1 MHRAHLEI
9 LAPGP
14 LSTIQ
19 DLGRH
24 GHQHLGFAPAGPAD
38 LRCHLLAN
46 ALLGNAA
53 GEPTIEIT
61 LGGFRARAVGTL
73 GVAVAGAEGTV
84 LKISGEPA
92 ECNRTLLLHDGDE
105 ISVLRTRGARAYLA
119 GAGGFDVPTFLG
131 SAATDLSAGVGGTTG
146 GRLTAGERISVHGQ
160 DGDVP
165 MNRVRPE
172 WVPRVKRELLLDCSP
187 GPQFH
192 IFSDT
197 DHERFT
203 SQTYA
208 VTPQSDRMGM
218 RLEGLKPLPGSG
230 QILSEGQPEGAVQ
243 VPSGGQPIV
252 LLAGRRTI
260 GGYPKIAV
268 VGTRSLWDLAQAL
281 PGIAVRFQWREV
293 AELADESRRSLR
305 EILGASAAIAEL

>member
-1 MHRAHLEI
+1 MREAHLEI
-9 LAPGP
+9 LTPGP

-38 LRCHLLAN
+38 RRSHLLAN

-53 GEPTIEIT
+53 EAPTIEIT
-61 LGGFRARAVGTL
+61 LGGFRGRAVGDV
-73 GVAVAGAEGTV
+73 GVAVVAAEGTV
-84 LKISGEPA
+84 LKVAGEPA
-92 ECNRTLLLHDGDE
+92 ECNRTLLLKDGEE
-105 ISVLRTRGARAYLA
+105 IAVLRTRGARAYLA
-119 GAGGFDVPTFLG
+119 ALGGFDVPTFLG

-146 GRLTAGERISVHGQ
+146 GRLTAGERLAVRARGGAIA
-160 DGDVP
+160 
-165 MNRVRPE
+165 MNRLRAD
-172 WVPRVKRELLLDCSP
+172 WVPQAQRESLVDCSP
-187 GPQFH
+187 GPQFDL
-192 IFSDT
+192 FSDH
-197 DHERFT
+197 DHQVFAT
-203 SQTYA
+203 QAYT

-218 RLEGLKPLPGSG
+218 RLGGAIPISGSG

-268 VGTRSLWDLAQAL
+268 IGMRSLWDLAQAL
-281 PGIAVRFQWREV
+281 PGTSLRFRLRDA
-293 AELADESRRSLR
+293 AELAEESRGWLRAVLAPGAVLESL
-305 EILGASAAIAEL
+305 